1 MADIKISAMTAA
13 ATLTGAEVF
22 EVVQGGATFKATV
35 TAVSTFVLANIPAVT
50 FAAVTAK
57 PTTLSG
63 YGITDAAPLAH
74 VGAGGA
80 AHAAVTTTVNG
91 FMIAADK
98 VKLDGVAAS
107 ANNYVLPVA
116 GAAIGGVK
124 KAAAVAAIPTPASA
138 TAQDI
143 ATAFNLLLTSLQ
155 AAGSLT

>member
-1 MADIKISAMTAA
+1 MADIKVSAMTAA
-13 ATLTGAEVF
+13 AALTGAEVF

-35 TAVSTFVLANIPAVT
+35 TQVSTFVIAAIPAATGSV
-50 FAAVTAK
+50 
-57 PTTLSG
+57 
-63 YGITDAAPLAH
+63 
-74 VGAGGA
+74 AGK
-80 AHAAVTTTVNG
+80 
-91 FMIAADK
+91 MSAADK
-98 VKLDGVAAS
+98 TKLDGIAAS

-143 ATAFNLLLTSLQ
+143 ATAFNLLLASLQ